1 MWRWREFLRWRAL
14 KLPLTKV
21 LVEWMTFKETR
32 LSTTLSH
39 FSFSF
44 LCSSSF
50 SFCSLLSGRET
61 LVVCLQSSY
70 YWKKHKG
77 LSHFW
82 KCHQA
87 WITECVPEQCALMVA
102 LSEWVSE
109 RWKGYEERR
118 TREMGKGGEKHASV
132 SQLGE
137 VWKEEK
143 KQPVNKMNGAFTTLI
158 RALKCWCAE
167 VCVYVF
173 DN

>member
-50 SFCSLLSGRET
+50 SFCSLLFGRET

-109 RWKGYEERR
+109 R
-118 TREMGKGGEKHASV
+118 
-132 SQLGE
+132 
-137 VWKEEK
+137 
-143 KQPVNKMNGAFTTLI
+143 
-158 RALKCWCAE
+158 ALKRLRRKTDKRDGQRRGKTCFRLSTGRGVKRGKKTACQ
-167 VCVYVF
+167 
-173 DN
+173 